1 MSIVSCGWHSIKS
14 ERYLEYTVLLVSVY
28 SVCYLGVLMNLTKFL
43 FQASVIS
50 TWEYDAATVNLCH
63 LLLFGNK
70 EVERN
75 VVSIIDQYCV
85 CYFVTQEYIFLEW
98 QVQLQR
104 LNNVCKHSLCV
115 SFLDKLWFCNVN
127 YGLNHWDTIL
137 KFIRQYIIFIWC
149 QHLYWEMQHD
159 TVSLL
164 LL

>member
-85 CYFVTQEYIFLEW
+85 CYFVTQ
-98 QVQLQR
+98 
-104 LNNVCKHSLCV
+104 
-115 SFLDKLWFCNVN
+115 
-127 YGLNHWDTIL
+127 
-137 KFIRQYIIFIWC
+137 
-149 QHLYWEMQHD
+149 
-159 TVSLL
+159 
-164 LL
+164 